1 MELPLKTNCSAYLLQ
16 FHSRLAN
23 NTVMDTIGP
32 SAEFVGFGV
41 VAAVFGLFALIEF
54 VSPRRTPLRG
64 RRWVTN
70 LLLFGIDTL
79 LVRLAVP
86 LLMVGTAALAAER
99 GWGLFNWV
107 PLPPWAGVIAAIVA
121 LDLALYLQHWATH
134 RVPLLWRLHKVHH
147 ADPSFDV
154 TTAAR
159 FHPLEIGFS
168 MLFKMAVVAMLG
180 LPVLGVF
187 LFEVVFNI
195 ATLFT
200 HANFSLPGGVERPF
214 RSVLVTPDMHRIHH
228 SSFRRET
235 DSNYGTLLSGWDRL
249 FGTYVGDAARGQDG
263 IEIGLQAYQDERPH
277 RLGWSLLL
285 PFRD

>member
-1 MELPLKTNCSAYLLQ
+1 
-16 FHSRLAN
+16 
-23 NTVMDTIGP
+23 MDSIGP
-32 SAEFVGFGV
+32 YAEFAGLGV
-41 VAAVFGLFALIEF
+41 VAGVFAFFALIEF
-54 VSPRRTPLRG
+54 ISPMRAAVRG
-64 RRWVTN
+64 GRWVTN
-70 LLLFGIDTL
+70 LLLFAIDTI

-86 LLMVGTAALAAER
+86 LLMVGTAALAHER
-99 GWGLFNWV
+99 GWGLLNLIS
-107 PLPPWAGVIAAIVA
+107 LPAWAGILAAIVA

-147 ADPSFDV
+147 SDPSFDV

-159 FHPLEIGFS
+159 FHPLEIGLS
-168 MLFKMAVVAMLG
+168 MLFKMAVVAALG

-187 LFEVVFNI
+187 LFEVIFNI

-200 HANFSLPGGVERPF
+200 HANFALPKGVERPF

-249 FGTYVGDAARGQDG
+249 FGTYVGDAEKGQGG
-263 IEIGLQAYQDERPH
+263 IEIGLEAYQDKRPH

>member
-1 MELPLKTNCSAYLLQ
+1 MLSDGAELA
-16 FHSRLAN
+16 
-23 NTVMDTIGP
+23 
-32 SAEFVGFGV
+32 GFGI
-41 VAAVFGLFALIEF
+41 VAAVFAVFALIE
-54 VSPRRTPLRG
+54 VARPARAAPRG
-64 RRWVTN
+64 KRWVTN
-70 LLLFGIDTL
+70 ILLFAIDTAA
-79 LVRLAVP
+79 VRLIVP
-86 LLMVGTAALAAER
+86 LLMVGAAALAAER
-99 GWGLFNWV
+99 GIGLLNQID
-107 PLPPWAGVIAAIVA
+107 LPAWAAVAAAIVA

-147 ADPSFDV
+147 SDPAFDV

-159 FHPLEIGFS
+159 FHPLEIGLS
-168 MLFKMAVVAMLG
+168 MVFKMAVVVALG

-200 HANFSLPGGVERPF
+200 HANFALPRSLERPV

-228 SSFRRET
+228 SMYQRET

-249 FGTYVGDAARGQDG
+249 FGTYTSRAKGGQDG
-263 IEIGLQAYQDERPH
+263 ITIGLEPYQDERPH

-285 PFRD
+285 PFRK